1 MKQLELSLETV
12 NCPHYKVC
20 DAPLCPKDIN
30 FGRYQWFP
38 GEPVCKLKDAPD
50 WVDKQR
56 KINRIKEIDTSK
68 FFTFKMLNAIE
79 SVTADIDGVDPEL
92 VTGEKIWLTKRAI
105 AAGTRQTRKKRS
117 QPAYR
122 EDSPRLL

>member
-1 MKQLELSLETV
+1 MKQLELPLETIH
-12 NCPHYKVC
+12 CPHYKVC

-68 FFTFKMLNAIE
+68 FFTLKMLNAIE

-117 QPAYR
+117 KPATP
-122 EDSPRLL
+122 ENGPRLL